1 MPTDTACIVF
11 TPGTESASADAPP
24 RGKGVVLSHRSVLWT
39 ARRVAQSLGIT
50 GDDCYVSFL
59 SSAQISEQLMALH
72 VPILTGMPVFYVPE
86 VRAARVVSGGAC
98 VVDVCRVVGR
108 VVGRVIVS

>member
-1 MPTDTACIVF
+1 MF

-39 ARRVAQSLGIT
+39 ARCVAQSLGIT

-72 VPILTGMPVFYVPE
+72 VPILTGMSVFYVPE

-98 VVDVCRVVGR
+98 VVDACRVV
-108 VVGRVIVS
+108 SCHC